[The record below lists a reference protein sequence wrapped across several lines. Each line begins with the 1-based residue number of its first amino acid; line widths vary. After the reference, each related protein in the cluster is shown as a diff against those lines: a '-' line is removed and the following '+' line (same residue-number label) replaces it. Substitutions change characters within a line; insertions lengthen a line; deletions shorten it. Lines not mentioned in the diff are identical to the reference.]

1 MCFNEKNYSKIRASP
16 WMSSIDELK
25 NALALKCISF
35 LHLKWLFKCGLMMA
49 CTKRVPLKS
58 FAKVYCLWD
67 ISLSIDP
74 LCGSQWKYERS
85 DKPVHFKRGN
95 ICHIYQSNNTKR
107 QKVRKICGYSFSPK
121 LSRLQGFQYTLTIIK
136 KLSKMSQY
144 WEKKMKL

>member
-1 MCFNEKNYSKIRASP
+1 M
-16 WMSSIDELK
+16 K

-35 LHLKWLFKCGLMMA
+35 LHLKWLFKCGLMA

-107 QKVRKICGYSFSPK
+107 QKVRKICGYVQLFTKVYKIVEFIVQPKRSPVFSIFLWSNK
-121 LSRLQGFQYTLTIIK
+121 LVPQSNLKSLQLL
-136 KLSKMSQY
+136 KLRHISD
-144 WEKKMKL
+144 

>member
-1 MCFNEKNYSKIRASP
+1 MCFNEKNYSKIRAAP

-136 KLSKMSQY
+136 KLSK
-144 WEKKMKL
+144 